1 MAGYDNI
8 KDKGFDHRSTE
19 ERRNIAAKGGKASGE
34 ARRRKADFKKT
45 LNMLLTVDIDHPE
58 LTPILKAMGI
68 DSTLESAINMAM
80 IKKALAGNVKAFE
93 AVAKYSG
100 QMTAE
105 NEARIEKLHE
115 ETEVIKKAASV
126 GDDNDAVM
134 EFIKAMRND
143 TTEPEAD

>member
-8 KDKGFDHRSTE
+8 KDHGFDKRTAE
-19 ERRNIAAKGGKASGE
+19 EQRKIASMGGKASGE

-100 QMTAE
+100 QWNE
-105 NEARIEKLHE
+105 SEARAEKLRA
-115 ETEVIKKAASV
+115 ETENIKVMSR
-126 GDDNDAVM
+126 DDEPEEVTIINDAPGNKD
-134 EFIKAMRND
+134 I
-143 TTEPEAD
+143 

>member
-1 MAGYDNI
+1 MANEQNLI
-8 KDKGFDHRSTE
+8 PFSKRSE
-19 ERRNIAAKGGKASGE
+19 SEARDFGRKGGKASGE

-58 LTPILKAMGI
+58 LTPILEAMGI

-105 NEARIEKLHE
+105 NEARVEKLHE
-115 ETEVIKKAASV
+115 ETEAIKRAASV

-143 TTEPEAD
+143 TAESETD

>member
-8 KDKGFDHRSTE
+8 KDHGFDKRTAE
-19 ERRNIAAKGGKASGE
+19 EQRKIASMGGKASGE

-45 LNMLLTVDIDHPE
+45 LNMLLTVDINHPE

-143 TTEPEAD
+143 TAESETD

>member
-19 ERRNIAAKGGKASGE
+19 ERRNIATKGGKASGE

-134 EFIKAMRND
+134 EFIKAMRNGTAESETD
-143 TTEPEAD
+143 